1 MKKILLFAILLNC
14 FLVFP
19 QYNPNAP
26 WNRNSELAKS
36 GQATIDNITES
47 FKEYWSTRDRN
58 KRGSGFK
65 PFMRWEYHW
74 RNKTNQQGFLITPQ
88 EMWTAFNQKKA
99 TVANRSSSSVLVPT
113 SNWEPIGPFTHTNT
127 GSWSS
132 GQGRVN
138 VVYEDPSNPNTV
150 YIGAPAGGIWKSTNA
165 GNSWV
170 PLSDNLP
177 QIGVSGIAVDPNN
190 PNVIYI
196 TTGDCDASDTYSIGV
211 LKSSDGGIT
220 WNTTGLTFTTTNK
233 LAGDIIINPSDSNMI
248 WAATSDGI
256 YKSTNAGTSWT
267 LTQTGDFAQG
277 RIRLKP
283 GDSNTVYAVSN
294 NRFYR
299 STNAGTT
306 FTAIISG
313 LPFSSGR
320 LLLDVTAANPNY
332 IYILSAFASSA
343 FQGIYRSV
351 NGGTSWTKTS
361 GDTDVFE
368 SSQSWYDLA
377 LAVSPTNQN
386 EIYTGCLNVWKS
398 TDGGSSATKLN
409 NWSSPTEQAYTH
421 ADIHYLRFFGNKL
434 YCGSDG
440 GVYVSQNNGTSFTDL
455 TASAQI
461 GQFYKIAVSKQ
472 TASKMVG
479 GLQDN
484 GGHAYS
490 DNQWKNYYGAD
501 GMDTAIDP
509 NDSDKY
515 YGFIQFGGGLYVS
528 SNAGNSLSSSVGAPA
543 SETGTNDDGGN
554 WITPLV
560 ANNAGELFAGY
571 SNLYILSG
579 GAWTQQNVNSLGGGD
594 VEQIAIDPSNDN
606 IMYVVNGSSLYKSI
620 NKGINFTL
628 SYSASSNITSVDV
641 HSSNSS
647 IVYLTTQGLAGQALK
662 SINGGTSFTSF
673 SAGLPNIGKNVIVHQ
688 GRNVDNPLYIGTS
701 LGVYYKDDT
710 MSQWEPFD
718 INLPNVS
725 VTDLEINLE
734 DEKVIAATYGRGIWQ
749 SSIPVLAPSDDIK
762 FTEILNPTA
771 VAINCYDTVIPQVA
785 VKNNGINVI
794 NTVSFNYSIDATPYT
809 YEWTGVINPSQTISI
824 DLPQV
829 ALAKGAYT
837 LLVNATISNDAFS
850 DNNTGSKTFYL
861 NDSGTVNVTN
871 TFENQTDNLL
881 EYNEGSSTGLWTRG
895 IRVGGAMA
903 TGTNNV
909 YATSLSGNHPDV
921 TKAFLTSQCY
931 DLSQV
936 ANPEISFKMAFD
948 LEVNWDIIY
957 VQYSTNS
964 GENWQVLGEQGAN
977 WYNSN
982 RTPQT
987 TGNDCYNCVGAQWT
1001 GTNTTLQTYN
1011 YSLASLSSESNVIFR
1026 IVFQSD
1032 DAVNQ
1037 EGAVVDDFLI
1047 AGTLANQTFE
1057 LNKIVIYPNP
1067 SNGIF
1072 TILSS
1077 DVALDEV
1084 EVFDVTGKT
1093 IYKNKNLQT
1102 NNTGATL
1109 NLSHVSSGIYFVRI
1123 TSENQSTVKRIIK
1136 N

>member
-1 MKKILLFAILLNC
+1 
-14 FLVFP
+14 
-19 QYNPNAP
+19 
-26 WNRNSELAKS
+26 
-36 GQATIDNITES
+36 
-47 FKEYWSTRDRN
+47 
-58 KRGSGFK
+58 
-65 PFMRWEYHW
+65 
-74 RNKTNQQGFLITPQ
+74 
-88 EMWTAFNQKKA
+88 
-99 TVANRSSSSVLVPT
+99 
-113 SNWEPIGPFTHTNT
+113 
-127 GSWSS
+127 
-132 GQGRVN
+132 
-138 VVYEDPSNPNTV
+138 
-150 YIGAPAGGIWKSTNA
+150 
-165 GNSWV
+165 
-170 PLSDNLP
+170 
-177 QIGVSGIAVDPNN
+177 
-190 PNVIYI
+190 
-196 TTGDCDASDTYSIGV
+196 
-211 LKSSDGGIT
+211 
-220 WNTTGLTFTTTNK
+220 
-233 LAGDIIINPSDSNMI
+233 
-248 WAATSDGI
+248 
-256 YKSTNAGTSWT
+256 
-267 LTQTGDFAQG
+267 
-277 RIRLKP
+277 
-283 GDSNTVYAVSN
+283 
-294 NRFYR
+294 
-299 STNAGTT
+299 
-306 FTAIISG
+306 
-313 LPFSSGR
+313 
-320 LLLDVTAANPNY
+320 
-332 IYILSAFASSA
+332 
-343 FQGIYRSV
+343 
-351 NGGTSWTKTS
+351 
-361 GDTDVFE
+361 
-368 SSQSWYDLA
+368 
-377 LAVSPTNQN
+377 
-386 EIYTGCLNVWKS
+386 
-398 TDGGSSATKLN
+398 
-409 NWSSPTEQAYTH
+409 
-421 ADIHYLRFFGNKL
+421 
-434 YCGSDG
+434 
-440 GVYVSQNNGTSFTDL
+440 
-455 TASAQI
+455 
-461 GQFYKIAVSKQ
+461 
-472 TASKMVG
+472 
-479 GLQDN
+479 
-484 GGHAYS
+484 
-490 DNQWKNYYGAD
+490 
-501 GMDTAIDP
+501 
-509 NDSDKY
+509 
-515 YGFIQFGGGLYVS
+515 
-528 SNAGNSLSSSVGAPA
+528 
-543 SETGTNDDGGN
+543 
-554 WITPLV
+554 
-560 ANNAGELFAGY
+560 
-571 SNLYILSG
+571 
-579 GAWTQQNVNSLGGGD
+579 
-594 VEQIAIDPSNDN
+594 
-606 IMYVVNGSSLYKSI
+606 
-620 NKGINFTL
+620 
-628 SYSASSNITSVDV
+628 
-641 HSSNSS
+641 
-647 IVYLTTQGLAGQALK
+647 LK

-688 GRNVDNPLYIGTS
+688 GRNDDNPLYIGTS

-936 ANPEISFKMAFD
+936 VNPEISFKMAFDLEVNWDIIYVQYSTNSGENWQVLGEQGANPEISFKMAFD

-1032 DAVNQ
+1032 DEVNQ